1 MLIFKTTENDNHY
14 NETHIHSYQP
24 ELVTII
30 ILSFFLFPAFKK
42 GHVVHDRI
50 IWQGLK

>member
-1 MLIFKTTENDNHY
+1 MLIFKTTENDNLY

-30 ILSFFLFPAFKK
+30 ILSFFCFQPLIK
-42 GHVVHDRI
+42 GHAVHDS
-50 IWQGLK
+50 